1 MAAER
6 WVAVRLSA
14 MGDVVL
20 TTGVLDF
27 WHRKRGWRFVM
38 VTREALAPIFK
49 THPAVDEVVCL
60 DDEELEF
67 PRNLGRFK
75 ELAARYSDCGL
86 LDMHGSLRSRMLS
99 ALWKGKVRR
108 YHKLGLER
116 RLFLLSGH
124 KLYGG
129 QLLEYNVPQ
138 RFAMAVDNPPPEQE
152 MLIPRIYLDENELN
166 EASRLLQAR
175 GISADKPLV
184 ALHPYA
190 THAQK
195 SWPVD
200 YWRRLIFL
208 LEAEGLGWFVVG
220 QAGKAVLRQEL
231 PETRERFDFTNET
244 ALRVTCAL
252 LAHAKLLVSAD
263 SGPMH
268 LGTGVGVPVLGLFG
282 PTTRHW
288 GFFPSGKK
296 DRIIEADCPGRPYS
310 LHGKSSN
317 MEAGECM
324 RLISPELVLANI
336 LSQINS

>member
-20 TTGVLDF
+20 ATGVLDF
-27 WHRKRGWRFVM
+27 WHRERGWRFVM
-38 VTREALAPIFK
+38 LTRKALAPIFK
-49 THPAVDEVVCL
+49 NHPAVDEVVCL
-60 DDEELEF
+60 DGAELEF
-67 PRNLGRFK
+67 PCSLLRFRQ
-75 ELAARYSDCGL
+75 LAAQYPDCGL

-124 KLYGG
+124 RLYGG
-129 QLLEYNVPQ
+129 RLLEYNVPQ
-138 RFAMAVDNPPPEQE
+138 RYAMAVDNPPPERQQ
-152 MLIPRIYLDENELN
+152 LVPRIYLDKDELN
-166 EASRLLQAR
+166 EASRLLQER
-175 GISADKPLV
+175 GLSDDRPLI

-190 THAQK
+190 THVQK

-200 YWRRLIFL
+200 YWRRLISL
-208 LEAEGLGWFVVG
+208 LDAKGAGWFVVG
-220 QAGKAVLRQEL
+220 QADKAALRPGLSGEK
-231 PETRERFDFTNET
+231 ERFDFTNDT
-244 ALRVTCAL
+244 GLRITCAL
-252 LAHAKLLVSAD
+252 LAHAKLLVTAD

-268 LGTGVGVPVLGLFG
+268 LGTAVGVPVLGLFG

-288 GFFPSGKK
+288 GFFPSGEK
-296 DRIIEADCPGRPYS
+296 DRTIEADCPGRPYS

-317 MEAGECM
+317 AEAGECM
-324 RLISPELVLANI
+324 RLISPELALSEI
-336 LSQINS
+336 LSQIKL